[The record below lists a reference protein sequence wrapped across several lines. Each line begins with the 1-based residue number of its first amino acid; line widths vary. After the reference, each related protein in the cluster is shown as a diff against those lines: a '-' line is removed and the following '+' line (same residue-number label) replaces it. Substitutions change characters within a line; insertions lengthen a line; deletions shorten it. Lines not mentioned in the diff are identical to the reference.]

1 MKKNISLFLMLFFT
15 VFTFAQK
22 TVSGKITDDDGVAIP
37 SASVTIEEPGKDAI
51 LAYGITNSKGEYKV
65 TFTSAEA
72 KVDLKVKAFN
82 QKPLTKQITNSD
94 QTLSF
99 KMQSE
104 ATEIKEVQLK
114 TKMITARGDT
124 ISYDLKAFNSKNDRT
139 LADVMKKIPGIEVNT
154 DGTILYQGNAIN
166 KFYVNGK
173 DLMEGGYGTINNSLP
188 KDAVQKVEVLENHQ
202 PVKILQ
208 DKVPSDQA
216 AINIK
221 LKNSVTMTG
230 RGEVGT
236 GFGDPWL
243 WNVKLTPMFFGQK
256 SQWVVNYKT
265 NNMGEQV
272 ENEGNILAF
281 GSSWEGRRINA
292 SQNDWLNV
300 ENAGTPNL
308 PVKRYLMNNVHYL
321 SVNYLT
327 NIDKKKEWEL
337 KLNANYT
344 NNAVARED
352 YNETTYFPTNE
363 RPQQSTVVMSTRNNF
378 YTDKLKGELIF
389 TKNAKKGFFKN
400 TTSFSQFWNADRAF
414 AVRAG
419 RSGDQSVESPTSS
432 FQNSLS
438 TIIPWGEKMVNFKS
452 YINYQDDQQTLQVDP
467 ASYLQLPYKLPKVN
481 PNDPNEKDKYG
492 IVNFAPGTLALQ
504 QFRLKTLDTSH
515 SANISFST
523 KGWTFTP
530 QVGLDFSTDKLNTN
544 FDGQSIPNPS
554 VPNDVPPN
562 FNDGVYENNLKFT
575 EIVPSAS
582 VGVNYKSEAWSIFA
596 NFPANFNS
604 IKAEDDLRGVSKSLN
619 KTTFTP
625 NAFVQYSFASFWK
638 ASLNGNI
645 SNNFGDIQNAYAGY
659 MLLSPR
665 GFNVMDPNN
674 PIPQTTSKSAGSR
687 IEYRNP
693 LNNLFFNITYSLSDS
708 KRNLL
713 SSPILD
719 VATGSTLIRYIER
732 ENHLK
737 SNRFSI
743 EVGKYFP
750 KFKTN
755 ASVNYG
761 NTLSKSDAFL
771 DDTQYLSKNN
781 TQTYGLKFN
790 NTYFSWASIDYTL
803 SLSRNKQ
810 DNIGLSSNQSRLG
823 VNTGFNHNLAVY
835 FYPIEN
841 HTIGFNWD
849 QVNTSDGTNKYKN
862 GFYDISYQF
871 SWSKKKIDFELKWL
885 NIANRKFFETY
896 NINQTTNSSSYTKI
910 QLRPSQVMFTVK
922 FNFK

>member
-1 MKKNISLFLMLFFT
+1 MV

-22 TVSGKITDDDGVAIP
+22 TISGKITDDDGVAIP

-65 TFTSAEA
+65 TFTSQEPN
-72 KVDLKVKAFN
+72 VDLKVKAFN
-82 QKPLTKQITNSD
+82 QKPLTKQISNSD
-94 QTLSF
+94 QTLNF

-230 RGEVGT
+230 RGEVGS

-281 GSSWEGRRINA
+281 GSAWEGKRSNT
-292 SQNDWLNV
+292 SQNTWLRV
-300 ENAGTPNL
+300 ENAETPDL
-308 PVKRYLMNNVHYL
+308 PVKRYLLNNVHYL
-321 SVNYLT
+321 SANYLT

-337 KLNANYT
+337 KANANYT
-344 NNAVARED
+344 NNAVERESNSISRD
-352 YNETTYFPTNE
+352 I
-363 RPQQSTVVMSTRNNF
+363 QQGIQFNTRFLNNF

-400 TTSFSQFWNADRAF
+400 TTTFSQYWNADRTF
-414 AVRAG
+414 AERNDKFG
-419 RSGDQSVESPTSS
+419 FRSANEALESPTSS

-438 TIIPWGEKMVNFKS
+438 TIIPWKEKMVNFKS
-452 YINYQDDQQTLQVDP
+452 YISYQNDKQVLEISP
-467 ASYLQLPYKLPKVN
+467 ASYLLIPYK
-481 PNDPNEKDKYG
+481 EKDENEVK
-492 IVNFAPGTLALQ
+492 NMKFKPGTNALQ
-504 QFRLKTLDTSH
+504 SFRIKSLDTSH
-515 SANISFST
+515 SANISFTT

-530 QVGLDFSTDKLNTN
+530 QVGIDFSTDKLITN
-544 FDGQSIPNPS
+544 FDAITEDNKPDFSTLA
-554 VPNDVPPN
+554 
-562 FNDGVYENNLKFT
+562 YENDLKFT
-575 EIVPSAS
+575 RVNPSAS
-582 VGVNYKSEAWSIFA
+582 VGINYKSESWSIFSS
-596 NFPANFNS
+596 FPVNFNN
-604 IKAEDDLRGVSKSLN
+604 IRAEDQFRNVSKSLN
-619 KTTFTP
+619 KVTFTP
-625 NAFVQYSFASFWK
+625 NIFAQYSFASFFK
-638 ASLNGNI
+638 ASMSGGI
-645 SNNFGDIQNAYAGY
+645 SNNFGDIQTAYAGY
-659 MLLSPR
+659 ILTSSG
-665 GFNVMDPNN
+665 GFSIMSTKN
-674 PIPQTTSKSAGSR
+674 PIPQTTTKNGGLR
-687 IEYRNP
+687 LEYRNP
-693 LNNLFFNITYSLSDS
+693 LNNLFFNVGYRLSDA
-708 KRNLL
+708 KNNLMA
-713 SSPILD
+713 SS
-719 VATGSTLIRYIER
+719 VVNASGQSMTEYIEL
-732 ENHLK
+732 ENK
-737 SNRFSI
+737 RTSNSYYAEI
-743 EVGKYFP
+743 GKYFP

-755 ASVNYG
+755 ASFSFN
-761 NTLSKSDAFL
+761 NSLSKSQLIRNSALIDNKTNA
-771 DDTQYLSKNN
+771 N
-781 TQTYGLKFN
+781 TLGFKLN
-790 NTYFSWASIDYTL
+790 NTYFSWMSIDFNATKTWSKQSNAYLTGNLGKVEGYT
-803 SLSRNKQ
+803 
-810 DNIGLSSNQSRLG
+810 
-823 VNTGFNHNLAVY
+823 HNLNVF
-835 FYPIEN
+835 FYPLEN
-841 HTIGFNWD
+841 HTIGFYWD
-849 QVNTSDGTNKYKN
+849 QINSKLGDTKFNN
-862 GFYDISYQF
+862 GFFDVSYQF
-871 SWSKKKIDFELKWL
+871 SWAKKKMDFELKWM
-885 NIANRKFFETY
+885 NIADRKVFEKV
-896 NINQTTNSSSYTKI
+896 NVKDAIIEQTTM
-910 QLRPSQVMFTVK
+910 QLRPSQVMLTVK

>member
-15 VFTFAQK
+15 VLTFAQK

-37 SASVTIEEPGKDAI
+37 SASVTVEEPGKDAI

-65 TFTSAEA
+65 TFTSGEA
-72 KVDLKVKAFN
+72 NVDLKVKAFN
-82 QKPLTKQITNSD
+82 QKPLTKQISNSD
-94 QTLSF
+94 QTLNF

-139 LADVMKKIPGIEVNT
+139 LADVMKKIPGIEVNN

-243 WNVKLTPMFFGQK
+243 WNIKLTPMFFGQK

-281 GSSWEGRRINA
+281 GNRFEGKRINA

-300 ENAGTPNL
+300 ENADTPNL

-321 SVNYLT
+321 SANYLT

-337 KLNANYT
+337 KANANYT
-344 NNAVARED
+344 NNAVERESYSQTD
-352 YNETTYFPTNE
+352 YFGGA
-363 RPQQSTVVMSTRNNF
+363 STIIKTLNNF
-378 YTDKLKGELIF
+378 YTDKAKGELIF

-400 TTSFSQFWNADRAF
+400 TTSFSQYWNADRGIVDRTDAKTGIQKN
-414 AVRAG
+414 ANEG
-419 RSGDQSVESPTSS
+419 VESPTTS

-438 TIIPWGEKMVNFKS
+438 TIIPWKEKMVNLLS
-452 YINYQDDQQTLQVDP
+452 YVSYQTDRQTLEVSP
-467 ASYLQLPYKLPKVN
+467 SSYLDIPGFKPV
-481 PNDPNEKDKYG
+481 PNTE
-492 IVNFAPGTLALQ
+492 FATQSL
-504 QFRLKTLDTSH
+504 RLKTFEANH
-515 SANISFST
+515 SANIGFSA

-530 QVGLDFSTDKLNTN
+530 EVGFNFKSTGLMSDLLNVKAIPSTN
-544 FDGQSIPNPS
+544 PDIKDPKPEAYS
-554 VPNDVPPN
+554 NDLNYTIATPY
-562 FNDGVYENNLKFT
+562 GSLG
-575 EIVPSAS
+575 I
-582 VGVNYKSEAWSIFA
+582 NYKSESWMIYA
-596 NFPANFNS
+596 NLPVNS
-604 IKAEDDLRGVSKSLN
+604 NNIKADDPLRLVSKSVN
-619 KTTFTP
+619 KVTFEP
-625 NAFVQYSFASFWK
+625 NIFAQYSFASFWK
-638 ASLNGNI
+638 ASVNANI
-645 SNNFGDIQNAYAGY
+645 NNNFGEINTAYSGFL
-659 MLLSPR
+659 MTSPEGIR
-665 GFNVMDPNN
+665 AMDVNN
-674 PIPQTTSKSAGSR
+674 PIPQNNNKSAGTR

-693 LNNLFFNITYSLSDS
+693 LNNLFFNVNYRYSDA
-708 KRNLL
+708 KRNLI
-713 SSPILD
+713 SNPEINGGGYTIMKYKEQD
-719 VATGSTLIRYIER
+719 
-732 ENHLK
+732 NHVLNNGY
-737 SNRFSI
+737 SV

-755 ASVNYG
+755 ASLSYSN
-761 NTLSKSDAFL
+761 NTTESDAFL
-771 DDTQYLSKNN
+771 NDKSYTNKNN
-781 TQTYGLKFN
+781 GQSFGIKFN
-790 NTYFSWASIDYTL
+790 NTYFSWMSVDYNASLT
-803 SLSRNKQ
+803 RTKQ
-810 DNIGLSSNQSRLG
+810 TSVGELNSNATRTGFTHNLG
-823 VNTGFNHNLAVY
+823 VF
-835 FYPIEN
+835 FYPMES
-841 HTIGFNWD
+841 HTVGFNWD
-849 QVNTSDGTNKYKN
+849 QVNTNAAGQKYHN
-862 GFYDISYQF
+862 GFYDVSYQF
-871 SWSKKKIDFELKWL
+871 TWTKKKIDFELKWM
-885 NIANRKFFETY
+885 NIANKKVFETY
-896 NINQTTNSSSYTKI
+896 DINTTNIEYTRY
-910 QLRPSQVMFTVK
+910 QLRPSQVMLSVK

>member
-1 MKKNISLFLMLFFT
+1 MKISLFLM
-15 VFTFAQK
+15 VFLSVLSFAQK
-22 TVSGKITDDDGVAIP
+22 TVSGKITDEDGVAIP

-65 TFTSAEA
+65 TFTSAEPN
-72 KVDLKVKAFN
+72 VDLKVKAFN
-82 QKPLTKQITNSD
+82 QRPLTKQINNSD

-99 KMQSE
+99 KLEGE

-124 ISYDLKAFNSKNDRT
+124 IAYDLKAFDSKSDRT
-139 LADVMKKIPGIEVNT
+139 LADVMRKIPGIEVNT

-208 DKVPSDQA
+208 NKVPSDQA

-281 GSSWEGRRINA
+281 GNRFEGRRINA

-300 ENAGTPNL
+300 ENASTPNL

-321 SVNYLT
+321 SANYLT

-337 KLNANYT
+337 KANANYT
-344 NNAVARED
+344 NNAVERES
-352 YNETTYFPTNE
+352 YSETEYFASPK
-363 RPQQSTVVMSTRNNF
+363 RPQSTVMQNIFNNF
-378 YTDKLKGELIF
+378 YTDKAKGELIF

-400 TTSFSQFWNADRAF
+400 TTSFSQYWNADRGI
-414 AVRAG
+414 VDRTVN
-419 RSGDQSVESPTSS
+419 SLVNSTTHGDEAIESPTTS

-438 TIIPWGEKMVNFKS
+438 TIVPWKEKMVNVLSFIS
-452 YINYQDDQQTLQVDP
+452 YQTDRQTLDVSP
-467 ASYLQLPYKLPKVN
+467 ASYITIPGFN
-481 PNDPNEKDKYG
+481 PGAYAETVRQN
-492 IVNFAPGTLALQ
+492 L
-504 QFRLKTLDTSH
+504 RLKTFEANH
-515 SANISFST
+515 SANIGFST

-530 QVGLDFSTDKLNTN
+530 EVGFNFKSTDLYTVLSNLQEGTY
-544 FDGQSIPNPS
+544 FGYGQGYY
-554 VPNDVPPN
+554 ND
-562 FNDGVYENNLKFT
+562 LKYT
-575 EIVPSAS
+575 TATPYGS
-582 VGVNYKSEAWSIFA
+582 VGVNYKNDAWMLYA
-596 NFPANFNS
+596 NFPVNS
-604 IKAEDDLRGVSKSLN
+604 NNIKAEDPLRNVSKALN
-619 KTTFTP
+619 KVTFEP
-625 NAFVQYSFASFWK
+625 SVFAQYTFASFWK
-638 ASLNGNI
+638 ASVNANVN
-645 SNNFGDIQNAYAGY
+645 NNFGEINTAYSGLLMTSPTGLNA
-659 MLLSPR
+659 
-665 GFNVMDPNN
+665 MDVNN
-674 PIPQTTSKSAGSR
+674 PIPQNNNKSAGTR
-687 IEYRNP
+687 LEYRNP
-693 LNNLFFNITYSLSDS
+693 LNNLFFNINYRFSDA
-708 KRNLL
+708 KRNLI
-713 SSPILD
+713 SNPRINTAGFT
-719 VATGSTLIRYIER
+719 VMQYIER
-732 ENHLK
+732 DNHILNNNY
-737 SNRFSI
+737 SA

-755 ASVNYG
+755 ASVNYS
-761 NTLSKSDAFL
+761 NSTSKSDAFL
-771 DDTQYLSKNN
+771 DDASFTNKNN
-781 TQTYGLKFN
+781 SQSIGFKFN
-790 NTYFSWASIDYTL
+790 NTYFSWMSIDYNA
-803 SLSRNKQ
+803 SLSKTKQ
-810 DNIGLSSNQSRLG
+810 TS
-823 VNTGFNHNLAVY
+823 TGEVISDAARKGFTHNLGLF

-849 QVNTSDGTNKYKN
+849 QVNTSATGQKYNN
-862 GFYDISYQF
+862 GFYDVSYQF
-871 SWSKKKIDFELKWL
+871 TWAKKKIDFEVKWM
-885 NIANRKFFETY
+885 NIANKKVFENYEINTS
-896 NINQTTNSSSYTKI
+896 NISYTRI

>member
-1 MKKNISLFLMLFFT
+1 MKKNISLFLMIFFS
-15 VFTFAQK
+15 VLTFAQK
-22 TVSGKITDDDGVAIP
+22 SVTGKITDEDGVPIP
-37 SASVTIEEPGKDAI
+37 SASVTVEEPGKDAI

-65 TFTSAEA
+65 SFTSAEPN
-72 KVDLKVKAFN
+72 VDLKVKAFN
-82 QKPLTKQITNSD
+82 QKPLTKQISNSD
-94 QTLSF
+94 QNLNF
-99 KMQSE
+99 KMESE

-124 ISYDLKAFNSKNDRT
+124 IAYDLKAFDSKSDRT

-281 GSSWEGRRINA
+281 GNRFEGRRINA

-300 ENAGTPNL
+300 ENASTPNL

-321 SVNYLT
+321 SANYLT

-337 KLNANYT
+337 KANANYT
-344 NNAVARED
+344 NNAVERES
-352 YNETTYFPTNE
+352 YSQINYFATPE
-363 RPQQSTVVMSTRNNF
+363 RSASTVTQNIFNNF
-378 YTDKLKGELIF
+378 YTDKAKGELIF

-400 TTSFSQFWNADRAF
+400 TTSFSQYWNADRGIVDRTDTSTNTNRNGKEAI
-414 AVRAG
+414 
-419 RSGDQSVESPTSS
+419 ESPTTS

-438 TIIPWGEKMVNFKS
+438 TIIPWKEKMVNVLSFLS
-452 YINYQDDQQTLQVDP
+452 YQTDKQTLDVSP
-467 ASYLQLPYKLPKVN
+467 SSYL
-481 PNDPNEKDKYG
+481 G
-492 IVNFAPGTLALQ
+492 IPGFIPTSPDFVRQNLK
-504 QFRLKTLDTSH
+504 LKTFEANH
-515 SANISFST
+515 SANIGFST

-530 QVGLDFSTDKLNTN
+530 EIGFNFKTTDLISDLSNIKT
-544 FDGQSIPNPS
+544 IPPTD
-554 VPNDVPPN
+554 PNDPVTPISAYS
-562 FNDGVYENNLKFT
+562 NDLKYT
-575 EIVPSAS
+575 TATPYGSL
-582 VGVNYKSEAWSIFA
+582 GVNYKNDAWMLYAS
-596 NFPANFNS
+596 FPVNS
-604 IKAEDDLRGVSKSLN
+604 NNIKAEDPLRKVAKDVN
-619 KTTFTP
+619 KVTFEP
-625 NAFVQYSFASFWK
+625 SIFAQYTFASFWK
-638 ASLNGNI
+638 ASVNANI
-645 SNNFGDIQNAYAGY
+645 NNNFGEINTAYSGFLMTSPNGINAMDI
-659 MLLSPR
+659 
-665 GFNVMDPNN
+665 NN
-674 PIPQTTSKSAGSR
+674 PIPQNNNKSAGTR
-687 IEYRNP
+687 LEYRNP
-693 LNNLFFNITYSLSDS
+693 LNNLFFNINYRYSDA
-708 KRNLL
+708 KRNLI
-713 SSPILD
+713 SNPTINE
-719 VATGSTLIRYIER
+719 AGYTIMQYIEQD
-732 ENHLK
+732 NHVLNNGY
-737 SNRFSI
+737 SAEI
-743 EVGKYFP
+743 GKYFP

-755 ASVNYG
+755 ASLSYSN
-761 NTLSKSDAFL
+761 NTSKSDAFL
-771 DDTQYLSKNN
+771 DNASFTNKNN
-781 TQTYGLKFN
+781 SQSYGIKFN
-790 NTYFSWASIDYTL
+790 NTYFSWMSVDYNASISKT
-803 SLSRNKQ
+803 KQ
-810 DNIGLSSNQSRLG
+810 TSIGQVNSGATRKGFTHNLG
-823 VNTGFNHNLAVY
+823 VF
-835 FYPIEN
+835 FYPVEN

-849 QVNTSDGTNKYKN
+849 QVNTTAAEQKYHN
-862 GFYDISYQF
+862 GFYDVSYQF
-871 SWSKKKIDFELKWL
+871 TWAKKKIDFELKWM
-885 NIANRKFFETY
+885 NIANKKVFETY
-896 NINQTTNSSSYTKI
+896 DINTNNISYTRI

>member
-15 VFTFAQK
+15 VLTFAQK
-22 TVSGKITDDDGVAIP
+22 TVSGKITDDDGIAIP

-51 LAYGITNSKGEYKV
+51 LAYAITNSKGEYKV
-65 TFTSAEA
+65 IFTSAESN
-72 KVDLKVKAFN
+72 VDLKVKAFN
-82 QKPLTKQITNSD
+82 QKPLTKQINNSD
-94 QTLSF
+94 QTLNF

-139 LADVMKKIPGIEVNT
+139 LADVMKKIPGIEVNN

-281 GSSWEGRRINA
+281 GSAWEGRRSNIA
-292 SQNDWLNV
+292 QNNWLNV
-300 ENAGTPNL
+300 ENATVPDL
-308 PVKRYLMNNVHYL
+308 PVKRYLMNSVHYL
-321 SVNYLT
+321 SANYLT

-337 KLNANYT
+337 KANANYT
-344 NNAVARED
+344 NNAVERESNSITRD
-352 YNETTYFPTNE
+352 IQQGTQYN
-363 RPQQSTVVMSTRNNF
+363 TRFLNNF

-400 TTSFSQFWNADRAF
+400 TTTFSQFWNADRAL
-414 AVRAG
+414 AERNDKQGYRIGNEAL
-419 RSGDQSVESPTSS
+419 ESPTTS

-438 TIIPWGEKMVNFKS
+438 TIIPWKEKMVNFKS
-452 YINYQDDQQTLQVDP
+452 YISYQNDKQILEISP
-467 ASYLQLPYKLPKVN
+467 ANYLQFPYKEPGS
-481 PNDPNEKDKYG
+481 KDFTT
-492 IVNFAPGTLALQ
+492 INFTPGSTALQ
-504 QFRLKTLDTSH
+504 YFRIKSLDTSH

-530 QVGLDFSTDKLNTN
+530 QVGFDLSTDKLTTN
-544 FDGQSIPNPS
+544 FDGSTVGNKPDFTS
-554 VPNDVPPN
+554 LA
-562 FNDGVYENNLKFT
+562 YENDLKFT
-575 EIVPSAS
+575 RINPSAS
-582 VGVNYKSEAWSIFA
+582 VGINYKSEAWSLFSS
-596 NFPANFNS
+596 FPVNFNN
-604 IKAEDDLRGVSKSLN
+604 IKAEDAFRNVSKSLS
-619 KTTFTP
+619 KVTFTP
-625 NAFVQYSFASFWK
+625 NIFAQYSFASFFK
-638 ASLNGNI
+638 ASLNGGI
-645 SNNFGDIQNAYAGY
+645 SNNFGDIQTAYAGY
-659 MLLSPR
+659 ILTSPA
-665 GFNVMDPNN
+665 GFNVMNPNN
-674 PIPQTTSKSAGSR
+674 PIPETNTKNVGTR
-687 IEYRNP
+687 LEYRNP
-693 LNNLFFNITYSLSDS
+693 LNNLFFNVGYRISDA
-708 KRNLL
+708 KNNLIA
-713 SSPILD
+713 SSIVNESGFRVTEYL
-719 VATGSTLIRYIER
+719 ER
-732 ENHLK
+732 ENK
-737 SNRFSI
+737 RTSNTYYAEI
-743 EVGKYFP
+743 GKYFP

-755 ASVNYG
+755 ASLSYNNTISKSQSIRNADDIDNKTNG
-761 NTLSKSDAFL
+761 NTF
-771 DDTQYLSKNN
+771 
-781 TQTYGLKFN
+781 GVKFN
-790 NTYFSWASIDYTL
+790 NTYFSWMSVDFNASKTW
-803 SLSRNKQ
+803 NKTS
-810 DNIGLSSNQSRLG
+810 NIYL
-823 VNTGFNHNLAVY
+823 TGNKGKSEGYSHNLNVF
-835 FYPIEN
+835 FYPLEN
-841 HTIGFNWD
+841 HTIGFYWD
-849 QVNTSDGTNKYKN
+849 QINSKSADVKYNN
-862 GFYDISYQF
+862 GFFDLSYQF
-871 SWSKKKIDFELKWL
+871 SWAKKKVDFELKWM
-885 NIANRKFFETY
+885 NIANKKVFERIDIDNTT
-896 NINQTTNSSSYTKI
+896 ITQTTM
-910 QLRPSQVMFTVK
+910 QLRPSQVMLSVK

>member
-1 MKKNISLFLMLFFT
+1 MNMKKNISLFLMLFMV

-22 TVSGKITDDDGVAIP
+22 TISGKITDDDGIGIP

-65 TFTSAEA
+65 TFTSSESN
-72 KVDLKVKAFN
+72 VDLKVKAFN
-82 QKPLTKQITNSD
+82 QKPLTKQISNSD
-94 QTLSF
+94 QTLNF

-208 DKVPSDQA
+208 DKVPSEQA

-236 GFGDPWL
+236 GFGEPWL

-281 GSSWEGRRINA
+281 GNSWEGRRGNVTP
-292 SQNDWLNV
+292 NNWLSV
-300 ENAGTPNL
+300 ENAETPDL
-308 PVKRYLMNNVHYL
+308 PVKRYLLNSVHYL
-321 SVNYLT
+321 SANYLT

-337 KLNANYT
+337 KANANYT
-344 NNAVARED
+344 NNAVERESNTSTTD
-352 YNETTYFPTNE
+352 IQQGTKYNMRFLNH
-363 RPQQSTVVMSTRNNF
+363 F

-400 TTSFSQFWNADRAF
+400 TTTFSQFWNADRALAERNDKIGYRF
-414 AVRAG
+414 GNEAL
-419 RSGDQSVESPTSS
+419 QSPTSS

-438 TIIPWGEKMVNFKS
+438 TIIPWKEKMVNFKS
-452 YINYQDDQQTLQVDP
+452 YISYQDDKQVLEITP
-467 ASYLQLPYKLPKVN
+467 ADYLKFPYK
-481 PNDPNEKDKYG
+481 
-492 IVNFAPGTLALQ
+492 APDSTKFSTIQFIPGSSVLQ
-504 QFRLKTLDTSH
+504 SFRIKNLDTSH
-515 SANISFST
+515 SASISFSA

-530 QVGLDFSTDKLNTN
+530 QVGIDFSSDKLTSDFYGITN
-544 FDGQSIPNPS
+544 NNQPDFTSPA
-554 VPNDVPPN
+554 
-562 FNDGVYENNLKFT
+562 YENNLKFT
-575 EIVPSAS
+575 RVNPSAS
-582 VGVNYKSEAWSIFA
+582 VGINYKSEAWSIFSS
-596 NFPANFNS
+596 FPVNFNN
-604 IKAEDDLRGVSKSLN
+604 IKAEDQFRNVSKSLN
-619 KTTFTP
+619 KVTFTP
-625 NAFVQYSFASFWK
+625 NIFAQYSFASFFK
-638 ASLNGNI
+638 ASMSGGI
-645 SNNFGDIQNAYAGY
+645 TNNFGDIQTAYAGY
-659 MLLSPR
+659 ILTSPG
-665 GFNVMDPNN
+665 GFNVMNPKN
-674 PIPQTTSKSAGSR
+674 PIPETTTKNGGIR
-687 IEYRNP
+687 LEYRNP
-693 LNNLFFNITYSLSDS
+693 LNNLFFNVGYRLSDA
-708 KRNLL
+708 KNNLL
-713 SSPILD
+713 ASSVVNELGFSVIE
-719 VATGSTLIRYIER
+719 YIER
-732 ENHLK
+732 ENK
-737 SNRFSI
+737 RTSNSYYAEI
-743 EVGKYFP
+743 GKYFP

-755 ASVNYG
+755 ASFSFTNS
-761 NTLSKSDAFL
+761 LSKSQLIRNADLIDNKTDA
-771 DDTQYLSKNN
+771 N
-781 TQTYGLKFN
+781 TLGFKFN
-790 NTYFSWASIDYTL
+790 NTYFSWMSIDFNATKTWSKQSNAYLTGNLGKVEGYT
-803 SLSRNKQ
+803 
-810 DNIGLSSNQSRLG
+810 
-823 VNTGFNHNLAVY
+823 HNLNVF
-835 FYPIEN
+835 FYPLEG
-841 HTIGFNWD
+841 HTLGFYWD
-849 QVNTSDGTNKYKN
+849 QINSKLGDTKFNN
-862 GFYDISYQF
+862 GFFDLSYQF
-871 SWSKKKIDFELKWL
+871 SWTKKKVDFELKWM
-885 NIANRKFFETY
+885 NIADRKVFEKVSVKDAT
-896 NINQTTNSSSYTKI
+896 IQQTTM

>member
-65 TFTSAEA
+65 TFTSAEPN
-72 KVDLKVKAFN
+72 VDLKVKAFN
-82 QKPLTKQITNSD
+82 QKPLIKQIGNSD
-94 QTLSF
+94 QVLNF

-281 GSSWEGRRINA
+281 GSGWEGKRSNI
-292 SQNDWLNV
+292 SQNNWLSV
-300 ENAGTPNL
+300 ENAEAPNL
-308 PVKRYLMNNVHYL
+308 PVKRYLLNSVHYL
-321 SVNYLT
+321 SANYLT

-337 KLNANYT
+337 KANANYT
-344 NNAVARED
+344 NNAVERESNSVTTD
-352 YNETTYFPTNE
+352 LQQGTQYN
-363 RPQQSTVVMSTRNNF
+363 TRFLNNF

-400 TTSFSQFWNADRAF
+400 TTTFSQFWNGDRAF
-414 AVRAG
+414 AERNDKIGYRFGNEAL
-419 RSGDQSVESPTSS
+419 QSPTTS

-438 TIIPWGEKMVNFKS
+438 TIIPWKEKMVNFKS
-452 YINYQDDQQTLQVDP
+452 YVSYQNDKQVLEISP
-467 ASYLQLPYKLPKVN
+467 ASYLQFPYKEPGS
-481 PNDPNEKDKYG
+481 KDFTTIK
-492 IVNFAPGTLALQ
+492 FTPGSTALQ
-504 QFRLKTLDTSH
+504 SFRIKSLDTSH

-530 QVGLDFSTDKLNTN
+530 QVGIDFSTDKLTTN
-544 FDGQSIPNPS
+544 FDGSTISNSPDFSTPA
-554 VPNDVPPN
+554 
-562 FNDGVYENNLKFT
+562 YENDLKFT
-575 EIVPSAS
+575 RVNPSAS
-582 VGVNYKSEAWSIFA
+582 VGINYKSEAWSLFSS
-596 NFPANFNS
+596 FPVNFNN
-604 IKAEDDLRGVSKSLN
+604 IKAEDEFRNVSKSLS
-619 KTTFTP
+619 KITFTP
-625 NAFVQYSFASFWK
+625 NIFAQYSFASFFK
-638 ASLNGNI
+638 ASMSGGIN
-645 SNNFGDIQNAYAGY
+645 NNFGDIQTAYAGY
-659 MLLSPR
+659 ILTSPG
-665 GFNVMDPNN
+665 GFNVMNPKN
-674 PIPQTTSKSAGSR
+674 PIPQTTTKNAGVR
-687 IEYRNP
+687 LEYRNP
-693 LNNLFFNITYSLSDS
+693 LNNLFFNVGYRLSDA
-708 KRNLL
+708 KNNLL
-713 SSPILD
+713 ASSAVNELGFSVIE
-719 VATGSTLIRYIER
+719 YIER
-732 ENHLK
+732 ENK
-737 SNRFSI
+737 RTSNSYYAEI
-743 EVGKYFP
+743 GKYFP

-755 ASVNYG
+755 ASLSFS
-761 NTLSKSDAFL
+761 NTNSKSESRRNEQDLNTKNDANSLGF
-771 DDTQYLSKNN
+771 
-781 TQTYGLKFN
+781 KFN
-790 NTYFSWASIDYTL
+790 NTYFSWMSVDFNMTK
-803 SLSRNKQ
+803 SWNKQ
-810 DNIGLSSNQSRLG
+810 SNGVIQNNLG
-823 VNTGFNHNLAVY
+823 KTEGYTHNLNVF
-835 FYPIEN
+835 FYPLES
-841 HTIGFNWD
+841 HTIGFYWD
-849 QVNTSDGTNKYKN
+849 QINSKLGDTKLNN
-862 GFYDISYQF
+862 GFFDVSYQF
-871 SWSKKKIDFELKWL
+871 SWTKKKVDFELKWM
-885 NIANRKFFETY
+885 NIANRKVFEKISVGDAT
-896 NINQTTNSSSYTKI
+896 IIQTTM
-910 QLRPSQVMFTVK
+910 QLRPSQVMFSVK

>member
-1 MKKNISLFLMLFFT
+1 MKKNISLFLVLFCA

-22 TVSGKITDDDGVAIP
+22 TVSGKVTDDDGVAIP

-51 LAYGITNSKGEYKV
+51 LAYGITNAKGEYKV
-65 TFTSAEA
+65 TFTSGESN
-72 KVDLKVKAFN
+72 VDLKVKAFN
-82 QKPLTKQITNSD
+82 QKPLTKQISNSD
-94 QTLSF
+94 QTLNF

-139 LADVMKKIPGIEVNT
+139 LADVMRKIPGIEVNK

-230 RGEVGT
+230 RGEVGS

-281 GSSWEGRRINA
+281 GSSWEGRRSNI
-292 SQNDWLNV
+292 SQNNWLSV
-300 ENAGTPNL
+300 ENASTPDL
-308 PVKRYLMNNVHYL
+308 PVKRYLMNSVHYL
-321 SVNYLT
+321 SANYLT

-337 KLNANYT
+337 KANANYT
-344 NNAVARED
+344 NNAVEREANSITRD
-352 YNETTYFPTNE
+352 VQQGVQYN
-363 RPQQSTVVMSTRNNF
+363 TRFLNNF

-400 TTSFSQFWNADRAF
+400 TTTFSQFWNADRAF
-414 AVRAG
+414 AERNDEIGFRTGNEAL
-419 RSGDQSVESPTSS
+419 ESPTSS

-438 TIIPWGEKMVNFKS
+438 TIIPWKEKMVNLKS
-452 YINYQDDQQTLQVDP
+452 YISYQNDTQVLEISP
-467 ASYLQLPYKLPKVN
+467 ADYLRFPYKKPGSDTLTTIK
-481 PNDPNEKDKYG
+481 
-492 IVNFAPGTLALQ
+492 FSPGTTALQ
-504 QFRLKTLDTSH
+504 SFRIKSLDTSH

-530 QVGLDFSTDKLNTN
+530 QVGFDYSTDKLTTN
-544 FDGQSIPNPS
+544 FDGMTDDNSP
-554 VPNDVPPN
+554 D
-562 FNDGVYENNLKFT
+562 FGTLAYENDLKFT
-575 EIVPSAS
+575 RANPSAS
-582 VGVNYKSEAWSIFA
+582 VGINYKSESWSLFSS
-596 NFPANFNS
+596 FPVNFNS
-604 IKAEDDLRGVSKSLN
+604 IKAEDLFRNVSKSLN
-619 KTTFTP
+619 RVTFTP
-625 NAFVQYSFASFWK
+625 NIFAQYSFASFFK
-638 ASLNGNI
+638 ASVNGGI
-645 SNNFGDIQNAYAGY
+645 TNNFGDIQTAYAGY
-659 MLLSPR
+659 ILTSPG
-665 GFNVMDPNN
+665 GFNVMNPKN
-674 PIPQTTSKSAGSR
+674 PIPETNTKNAGAR
-687 IEYRNP
+687 LEYRNP
-693 LNNLFFNITYSLSDS
+693 LNNLFFNVGSRMSDA
-708 KRNLL
+708 KNNLIA
-713 SSPILD
+713 SSI
-719 VATGSTLIRYIER
+719 VNESGFRVTEYIER
-732 ENHLK
+732 ENK
-737 SNRFSI
+737 RTSNTYYA

-755 ASVNYG
+755 ASLNYNNTISKAQSIRNTDNIDTRTNG
-761 NTLSKSDAFL
+761 NTLGF
-771 DDTQYLSKNN
+771 
-781 TQTYGLKFN
+781 KFN
-790 NTYFSWASIDYTL
+790 NTYFSWMSIDFNASKTW
-803 SLSRNKQ
+803 NKQ
-810 DNIGLSSNQSRLG
+810 SNIYL
-823 VNTGFNHNLAVY
+823 TGNKGKTEGYTHNLNVF
-835 FYPIEN
+835 FYPLEN
-841 HTIGFNWD
+841 HTIGFYWD
-849 QVNTSDGTNKYKN
+849 QINSKSADIKYNN
-862 GFYDISYQF
+862 GFFDVSYQF
-871 SWSKKKIDFELKWL
+871 SWAKKKLDFELKWM
-885 NIANRKFFETY
+885 NIADKKVFERIDIDNTT
-896 NINQTTNSSSYTKI
+896 ITQTTML
-910 QLRPSQVMFTVK
+910 LRPSQVMLTVK